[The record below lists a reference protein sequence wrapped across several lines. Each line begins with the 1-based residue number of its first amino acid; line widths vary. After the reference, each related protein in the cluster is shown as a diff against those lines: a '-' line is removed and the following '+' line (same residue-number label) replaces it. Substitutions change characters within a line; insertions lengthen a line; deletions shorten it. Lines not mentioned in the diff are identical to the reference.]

1 MMSTPRLL
9 TRSTLAVLV
18 VVATVAPTCLSQ
30 LNGKCAHT
38 TRTRVDENLLSLFQI
53 RSFDQR
59 LPGGQADQGDG
70 SRFFHGECFGL
81 DRHVILFDRTEFREC
96 TDSPVSR
103 ARIDFV
109 AGLESTHSRSDPDHD
124 PGHVMAQNER
134 EAVRQNAL
142 ELAVSDF
149 GIQKVDTSGVNLDQ
163 DVILAQLRVCHVA
176 GTTAPESRATTCSIP
191 VPTSGASGCR
201 SGTAWRCMFDP
212 MSARFASSFSRNGIS
227 DAATETSC
235 FGDTSM

>member
-70 SRFFHGECFGL
+70 SRFFHRECFGF
-81 DRHVILFDRTEFREC
+81 DRHVVFVDRNALREGA
-96 TDSPVSR
+96 DSPVSR
-103 ARIDFV
+103 PRIDFV
-109 AGLESTHSRSDPDHD
+109 VWRESTHARSDPDHD
-124 PGHVMAQNER
+124 PGHVMA
-134 EAVRQNAL
+134 
-142 ELAVSDF
+142 
-149 GIQKVDTSGVNLDQ
+149 
-163 DVILAQLRVCHVA
+163 
-176 GTTAPESRATTCSIP
+176 
-191 VPTSGASGCR
+191 
-201 SGTAWRCMFDP
+201 
-212 MSARFASSFSRNGIS
+212 
-227 DAATETSC
+227 
-235 FGDTSM
+235 